1 MNGWYLK
8 NIEQQCDWRRNV
20 SFFHCSLRADRSLWW
35 FSFRRSRSRD
45 RYSSAENHVQSR
57 GKTIS
62 SVLCS
67 SFLLFLVQQQNSSD
81 LTDRNM
87 LGNNDGREITGWWT
101 EFYTNK
107 PKNHRHKIS
116 CFIWLF
122 PSTTWQPMGINL
134 WSCWGSWPPGWEP
147 ITKLGNFIK
156 CVEVCGCDVTGSIIW
171 IPLMFSR
178 CCSGRREI
186 NTRRKNTFTSK
197 EYEGGLDLPSYL
209 SRSFSPST
217 SSLSRRSFVFYAPV
231 TPLKTLQNT
240 SWQTSPV
247 SRGGRGRQV
256 REEEDGE
263 NKKGI

>member
-45 RYSSAENHVQSR
+45 RYSSAENHVQST

-87 LGNNDGREITGWWT
+87 LGNKDGRGKTGWWT

-134 WSCWGSWPPGWEP
+134 WSYWGSWPPGWEP
-147 ITKLGNFIK
+147 IT
-156 CVEVCGCDVTGSIIW
+156 
-171 IPLMFSR
+171 
-178 CCSGRREI
+178 
-186 NTRRKNTFTSK
+186 
-197 EYEGGLDLPSYL
+197 
-209 SRSFSPST
+209 
-217 SSLSRRSFVFYAPV
+217 
-231 TPLKTLQNT
+231 
-240 SWQTSPV
+240 
-247 SRGGRGRQV
+247 
-256 REEEDGE
+256 
-263 NKKGI
+263 

>member
-1 MNGWYLK
+1 
-8 NIEQQCDWRRNV
+8 
-20 SFFHCSLRADRSLWW
+20 
-35 FSFRRSRSRD
+35 
-45 RYSSAENHVQSR
+45 
-57 GKTIS
+57 
-62 SVLCS
+62 
-67 SFLLFLVQQQNSSD
+67 
-81 LTDRNM
+81 
-87 LGNNDGREITGWWT
+87 
-101 EFYTNK
+101 
-107 PKNHRHKIS
+107 
-116 CFIWLF
+116 
-122 PSTTWQPMGINL
+122 MGINL
-134 WSCWGSWPPGWEP
+134 WSYWGSWPPGWEP

-156 CVEVCGCDVTGSIIW
+156 CAEVCGCDVTGSIIW

-263 NKKGI
+263 KKKRNLIIHLRVIVKRVALLAVAAGCPNLSVRIFLQLEHKRVSEVQKRCQVLKHVTSVHEY

>member
-45 RYSSAENHVQSR
+45 RYSSAENHVQST

-67 SFLLFLVQQQNSSD
+67 IFLLFLVQQQNSSD

-107 PKNHRHKIS
+107 PKITDTKYLVLFD
-116 CFIWLF
+116 CF
-122 PSTTWQPMGINL
+122 PPQPGNQ
-134 WSCWGSWPPGWEP
+134 WELICDHVEGP
-147 ITKLGNFIK
+147 DLQVENQLLKL
-156 CVEVCGCDVTGSIIW
+156 
-171 IPLMFSR
+171 
-178 CCSGRREI
+178 
-186 NTRRKNTFTSK
+186 TS
-197 EYEGGLDLPSYL
+197 
-209 SRSFSPST
+209 
-217 SSLSRRSFVFYAPV
+217 VF
-231 TPLKTLQNT
+231 
-240 SWQTSPV
+240 
-247 SRGGRGRQV
+247 
-256 REEEDGE
+256 
-263 NKKGI
+263 

>member
-1 MNGWYLK
+1 
-8 NIEQQCDWRRNV
+8 
-20 SFFHCSLRADRSLWW
+20 
-35 FSFRRSRSRD
+35 
-45 RYSSAENHVQSR
+45 
-57 GKTIS
+57 
-62 SVLCS
+62 
-67 SFLLFLVQQQNSSD
+67 
-81 LTDRNM
+81 
-87 LGNNDGREITGWWT
+87 
-101 EFYTNK
+101 
-107 PKNHRHKIS
+107 
-116 CFIWLF
+116 
-122 PSTTWQPMGINL
+122 MGINL
-134 WSCWGSWPPGWEP
+134 WSYWGSWPPGREP

-247 SRGGRGRQV
+247 SRGGWGRQV

-263 NKKGI
+263 KKKRNLIIHLRVIVKRVALLAVAAGCPNLSVRIFLQLEHKRVSEVQKDFRC